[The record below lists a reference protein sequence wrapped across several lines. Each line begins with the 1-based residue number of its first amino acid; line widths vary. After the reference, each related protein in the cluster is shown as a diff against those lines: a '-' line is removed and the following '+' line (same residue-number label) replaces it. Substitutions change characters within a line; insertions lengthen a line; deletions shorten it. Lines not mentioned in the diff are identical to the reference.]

1 MNKPDIIK
9 FVKQNIKPYFPE
21 YMQDRIFLLRVS
33 MDQLFIYGYIFDR
46 NSAPEN
52 IINCSAIIVPLF
64 YPTDSIYLSYCSEVK
79 YIGKSNNIDLK
90 IPIDSEVVNWLIGQL
105 NDRRIFFESYVG
117 ANKFIKYFEDFHPTL
132 YRDPVSIFAAI
143 LSNKQLSEQD
153 FEVYYEEA
161 RPRMND
167 VAFIAERFK
176 IISEIHQLYKVA
188 PETAKNHLLAI
199 AEISFK
205 KLKLNKVLNHSKDYP
220 NGI

>member
-9 FVKQNIKPYFPE
+9 FIKKYINPYFTE
-21 YMQDRIFLLRVS
+21 YMQDSIYLLRVS
-33 MDQLFIYGYIFDR
+33 KDQLFIYGYIFDR

-52 IINCSAIIVPLF
+52 IINCRAFIVPMF
-64 YPTDSIYLSYCSEVK
+64 YPTDFIYLDYCSEIK
-79 YIGKSNNIDLK
+79 YIGKGNNIDLK
-90 IPIDSEVVNWLIGQL
+90 TPIDPEVVNWLIGQL

-117 ANKFIKYFEDFHPTL
+117 ANKFLKYFEDFHSTL
-132 YRDPVSIFAAI
+132 YKDPVSIFAAI
-143 LSNKQLSEQD
+143 LSNKQLFEHD
-153 FEVYYEEA
+153 FEVFYAEA

-167 VAFIAERFK
+167 VAFIAERFR

-188 PETAKNHLLAI
+188 PETAKNHLLAT

-205 KLKLNKVLNHSKDYP
+205 KLKLNKVLTHSLEHP